1 MGAFLDPAMTAKVTV
16 KIVINGYESTTLNK
30 KHYRN
35 IALFLPANWVT
46 SIISFTGCVTKG
58 GTFIPILKGSNAA
71 AVATASVAA
80 SNCIILDDLMLK
92 ALEPVPY
99 IRLKAT
105 TQQITT
111 EKVITIVMTR

>member
-1 MGAFLDPAMTAKVTV
+1 MTLDPAMTAKVTV
-16 KIVINGYESTTLNK
+16 TIAIDGYESTTLNK
-30 KHYRN
+30 RHYRN
-35 IALFLPANWVT
+35 VAIFLPANWVT
-46 SIISFTGCVTKG
+46 SIISFTGCDTAD

-80 SNCIILDDLMLK
+80 SNCIILDDLILQ

-111 EKVITIVMTR
+111 AKVITIVMTR